1 MNLYTAAMADN
12 NPQSVIETFIERIG
26 LSIEADGLPR
36 IAGRMMGFFVIHGG
50 PVSFAE
56 IAERLQVSRGS
67 VSTNAR
73 LLAGLG
79 VIERV
84 SLPGDRQDYYQ
95 LCEQPYVRLI
105 EGHIQRQQAMEVLVR
120 DVRKKIPAALKPTRA
135 RLNELHGFH
144 KTTVQQLQILVKKL
158 ENQS

>member
-1 MNLYTAAMADN
+1 MNLYTAAMTED
-12 NPQSVIETFIERIG
+12 NPQSVIETFIERMG

-50 PVSFAE
+50 PMSFAE

-95 LCEQPYVRLI
+95 LRERPYVRLI

-120 DVRKKIPAALKPTRA
+120 EVREQIPVSSKPMRA
-135 RLNELHGFH
+135 RLRELHGFH
-144 KTTVQQLQILVKKL
+144 KTTVQQLQILAEKL
-158 ENQS
+158 ENQD